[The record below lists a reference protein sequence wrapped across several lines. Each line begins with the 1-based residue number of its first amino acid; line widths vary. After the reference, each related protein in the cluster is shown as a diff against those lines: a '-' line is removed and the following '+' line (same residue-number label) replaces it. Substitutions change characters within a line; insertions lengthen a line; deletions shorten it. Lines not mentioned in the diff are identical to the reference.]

1 VNLNKI
7 IYAYD
12 RDGLIASINSI
23 LSKIGIKFRIK
34 NQIEHR
40 QNFLLKTIANKSDIK
55 VLQGPFKGMKL
66 TKDFKWDKASAT
78 SKILGVYENSVLH
91 EIIKL
96 QKKYKKKHF
105 VNFGAAEGY
114 FIVGLMNL
122 KLFSKSHAYEIDN
135 ASIDILKKNILLN
148 KLNKK
153 NIEIVNAN
161 CKKYFQKN
169 NTSNNCIFLID
180 IEGDEFGLLTKENLR
195 KIKKSILIIEF
206 HEERK
211 NKNINIKF
219 VNLLKKFYKIKFIY
233 TDFSSLNNL
242 DLIKN
247 FNDIDRFLLINE
259 NRNHVTRWIVCE
271 PLR

>member
-1 VNLNKI
+1 
-7 IYAYD
+7 
-12 RDGLIASINSI
+12 
-23 LSKIGIKFRIK
+23 
-34 NQIEHR
+34 
-40 QNFLLKTIANKSDIK
+40 
-55 VLQGPFKGMKL
+55 
-66 TKDFKWDKASAT
+66 
-78 SKILGVYENSVLH
+78 
-91 EIIKL
+91 
-96 QKKYKKKHF
+96 
-105 VNFGAAEGY
+105 
-114 FIVGLMNL
+114 MNL

-161 CKKYFQKN
+161 CKKYFQTN
-169 NTSNNCIFLID
+169 NPSNNCIFLID